1 MYFHPKIDYFSSEQ
15 QQFLRE
21 VGEVAS
27 TAIANAKDLLA
38 ARTGDTRY
46 QSIFEHTTVPI
57 VLTDTQG
64 KIEDANHQACEFLGF
79 KRKVLIGL
87 PIHDINNFTADEL
100 KIETLPMGE
109 EKQVRTTIY
118 DIDGNPLPTLVRIRH
133 LTLNGRSV
141 IEWLLQ
147 DISIQIELEQL
158 RSDLTSMVYHDL
170 RGPLT
175 NMHVAVHKLADV
187 LQKHEN
193 PAVLKMLQLGLRSTQ
208 RLQRMIDSL
217 LDIQRLEEGNS
228 MLNRQP
234 TEMRPLLLDAV
245 QLVQPLAQ
253 EANQLLELDIRDM
266 PVVRLDAD
274 MITRVV
280 INLIENAVKY
290 TPDNGK
296 IVLAGAKV
304 QETITISIT
313 DSGPGIP
320 PDMLGQIFD
329 KFSRVKHEGAPKG
342 VGLGLAFC
350 RLAVE
355 AHGGRIWVES
365 DGVQGSCFKFTLP
378 ATSVDDSTDKTPSE
392 TETQEMAASS

>member
-1 MYFHPKIDYFSSEQ
+1 
-15 QQFLRE
+15 
-21 VGEVAS
+21 
-27 TAIANAKDLLA
+27 
-38 ARTGDTRY
+38 
-46 QSIFEHTTVPI
+46 
-57 VLTDTQG
+57 
-64 KIEDANHQACEFLGF
+64 
-79 KRKVLIGL
+79 
-87 PIHDINNFTADEL
+87 
-100 KIETLPMGE
+100 
-109 EKQVRTTIY
+109 
-118 DIDGNPLPTLVRIRH
+118 
-133 LTLNGRSV
+133 
-141 IEWLLQ
+141 
-147 DISIQIELEQL
+147 
-158 RSDLTSMVYHDL
+158 
-170 RGPLT
+170 
-175 NMHVAVHKLADV
+175 MHVAVHKLADV
-187 LQKHEN
+187 LQKNEN